1 MTTDWT
7 GNLYVGITLQW
18 DYLHQTVDMSM
29 PGYVA
34 KALQRFNVQAPN
46 HPQHSPYEWVEPTNG
61 QHVQLIPP
69 ANITKPLDAAGTTR
83 LQEIIGVLLYYGR
96 AINNTILVALGSLA
110 AAQTEG
116 TLATTKAAIHLLNY
130 AASHPNAKVRFH
142 ASKMCLHVHSDASY
156 LSKSKARS
164 RAGGLFFLSSFPSTA
179 ANAPP
184 PKFNGAIHI
193 VSSIMRN
200 VLSSATEAEVGA
212 CFHNTQDACPLRVTL
227 EEMNWPQPPTPIQ
240 VDNSCAH
247 GIINDTVKQ
256 RRSKAFNMRFYWV
269 RDRVR

>member
-1 MTTDWT
+1 MHSHPRPVQQSTCPVLFSVVVDDFGVQYVGRENAQHLADIIAAKYKMTTDWT

-18 DYLHQTVDMSM
+18 DYIHRTVDMSM

-46 HPQHSPYEWVEPTNG
+46 CPQHSSYEWVEPTYG
-61 QHVQLIPP
+61 QPVQLIPP
-69 ANITKPLDAAGTTR
+69 ADITKPLNAAGTTR

-96 AINNTILVALGSLA
+96 AIDNTILVALSSLA

-142 ASKMCLHVHSDASY
+142 DSKMCLHVHSDASY
-156 LSKSKARS
+156 LSESKARS
-164 RAGGLFFLSSFPSTA
+164 CAGGIFFLSSFPSTA

-184 PKFNGAIHI
+184 PKFNGTIHI
-193 VSSIMRN
+193 VSSF
-200 VLSSATEAEVGA
+200 LP
-212 CFHNTQDACPLRVTL
+212 PLKPKLAHAST
-227 EEMNWPQPPTPIQ
+227 TPKTPALF
-240 VDNSCAH
+240 VSP
-247 GIINDTVKQ
+247 
-256 RRSKAFNMRFYWV
+256 SKK
-269 RDRVR
+269 